1 MKGRAA
7 GMAFAFVLCAAC
19 TPEDTAPSAATPA
32 PDNPAEEALST
43 ASHEGPVQATVTLT
57 PAAPRL
63 GDPLALTLAVEAQP
77 GVRLDLPAF
86 GEALGRFTI
95 LDFAD
100 HEGATDAGG
109 QTASQRYSLQA
120 PMSGPQRIPGLRI
133 EYLDERDG
141 PSDVYRELI
150 TDEIAF
156 EVTSVLPEGAAM
168 DELLPPRA
176 ALSEDFG
183 GWLPSWWPWAA
194 AGLAALAALA
204 AAAFLWQRRALER
217 AQLTAYDRAMRRLE
231 RLERRG
237 WPSGDAA
244 DAWYVE
250 LSDIT
255 RRYVE
260 DRYAV
265 RAPELTTE
273 EFLLEARRAA
283 ALSGDHRE
291 RLSAFLA
298 HCDRVKFARYSPAAD
313 ESREAFQT
321 LRRFLDETR
330 IQATPDD
337 APAVAATPK
346 PTPSHPPSAPRAET
360 AAGGA

>member
-7 GMAFAFVLCAAC
+7 MAIALVLCAAC
-19 TPEDTAPSAATPA
+19 EPADTEPRNATAA
-32 PDNPAEEALST
+32 PDGPAEEALSV

-63 GDPLALTLAVEAQP
+63 GDPLTLTLAVEAQP

-100 HEGATDAGG
+100 QEGATDAGG
-109 QTASQRYSLQA
+109 QTAQQRYSLQA

-133 EYLDERDG
+133 EYLDERTG
-141 PSDVYRELI
+141 PSDVHRELV

-156 EVTSVLPEGAAM
+156 QVASVLPEGAVM

-176 ALSEDFG
+176 ALADNFG
-183 GWLPSWWPWAA
+183 GWLPAWWPWAA
-194 AGLAALAALA
+194 AGLVGLAALIGGV
-204 AAAFLWQRRALER
+204 FLWQRRAVER
-217 AQLTAYDRAMRRLE
+217 AQLTAYDRAMRRLDS
-231 RLERRG
+231 LERRG
-237 WPSGDAA
+237 WPQGDAA

-273 EFLLEARRAA
+273 EFLLEARRAP

-313 ESREAFQT
+313 ESREALQT

-330 IQATPDD
+330 LQAPGATP
-337 APAVAATPK
+337 AVSGTPDPSPSQRRPATP
-346 PTPSHPPSAPRAET
+346 AGAET
-360 AAGGA
+360 AAGGT